1 MSLAAPLF
9 AAQQR
14 IERVR
19 RIGVTVGRVYLGLET
34 NQVLQRGRIL
44 GLLSGLARR
53 LDAGVDPM
61 LIVLPYIV
69 GSQAR

>member
-19 RIGVTVGRVYLGLET
+19 RIGVAVGRVYLGLKT
-34 NQVLQRGRIL
+34 NQVLQRGIPREQMR
-44 GLLSGLARR
+44 GRWNRFHRESAETVY
-53 LDAGVDPM
+53 DAAVE
-61 LIVLPYIV
+61 L
-69 GSQAR
+69 